1 MTAEKPP
8 LEALSQEIMKYIPVE
23 STEVASMSE
32 NDKAFEV
39 LRGNTFGILEESGTT
54 EEKMVRLVL
63 LLPMA
68 FQMMDEARST
78 IARLREENENLL
90 DERKNQT

>member
-1 MTAEKPP
+1 
-8 LEALSQEIMKYIPVE
+8 
-23 STEVASMSE
+23 MSE